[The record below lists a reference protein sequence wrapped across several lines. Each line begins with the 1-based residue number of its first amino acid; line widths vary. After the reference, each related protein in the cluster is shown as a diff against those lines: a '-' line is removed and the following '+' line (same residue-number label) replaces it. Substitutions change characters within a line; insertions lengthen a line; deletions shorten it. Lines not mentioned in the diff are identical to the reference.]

1 MTIYG
6 NDMVGLE
13 ISSSLL
19 ATLCKLKDV
28 AFEVATAA
36 STINCEV
43 VMPTASRQTPLI
55 KLSHGITNLSPI
67 SELLL
72 ASLKAIPDALP
83 FKCFKIFFHMQINL
97 IFTRMIEQ

>member
-28 AFEVATAA
+28 AFEVTTAA
-36 STINCEV
+36 STTNCEV
-43 VMPTASRQTPLI
+43 I
-55 KLSHGITNLSPI
+55 
-67 SELLL
+67 
-72 ASLKAIPDALP
+72 
-83 FKCFKIFFHMQINL
+83 
-97 IFTRMIEQ
+97 

>member
-19 ATLCKLKDV
+19 ATLYKLKDV

-36 STINCEV
+36 STTNCEV
-43 VMPTASRQTPLI
+43 IWLYQRLLYINAIHSKRLWNFLRAHYLI
-55 KLSHGITNLSPI
+55 KL
-67 SELLL
+67 
-72 ASLKAIPDALP
+72 
-83 FKCFKIFFHMQINL
+83 
-97 IFTRMIEQ
+97 IESM

>member
-43 VMPTASRQTPLI
+43 I
-55 KLSHGITNLSPI
+55 
-67 SELLL
+67 
-72 ASLKAIPDALP
+72 
-83 FKCFKIFFHMQINL
+83 
-97 IFTRMIEQ
+97 